1 MKNLLELEPIQ
12 KFIKTVG
19 KDVVKYLGEDPSCI
33 VYLKPD
39 GTFYG
44 VALCEWLLRKKKNL
58 TLTTMEDDGKGLD
71 ESKVK
76 GRKVLIVD
84 NDIITGQGYK
94 RSMEAMRERKE
105 RLHIQDI
112 KFATLMDRVGLA
124 DFSVGEYSS
133 GVLWQVEQMDAID
146 LAIIKHLSQDGR
158 ASFADIGKEVK
169 LSSVAIKNRVD
180 RLLSGGILRVRGEL
194 NINRFYV
201 ISAGIQIEAAPKTAQ
216 DLVKKFQE
224 RPEVYHIAKRSGR
237 YNLAVG
243 VLAQDIEGLE
253 SFVDKEIRMLQGVRQ
268 VEVVVGELPVVPKTF
283 IP

>member
-1 MKNLLELEPIQ
+1 M
-12 KFIKTVG
+12 
-19 KDVVKYLGEDPSCI
+19 
-33 VYLKPD
+33 
-39 GTFYG
+39 
-44 VALCEWLLRKKKNL
+44 
-58 TLTTMEDDGKGLD
+58 
-71 ESKVK
+71 
-76 GRKVLIVD
+76 
-84 NDIITGQGYK
+84 
-94 RSMEAMRERKE
+94 
-105 RLHIQDI
+105 
-112 KFATLMDRVGLA
+112 
-124 DFSVGEYSS
+124 
-133 GVLWQVEQMDAID
+133 
-146 LAIIKHLSQDGR
+146 
-158 ASFADIGKEVK
+158 
-169 LSSVAIKNRVD
+169 
-180 RLLSGGILRVRGEL
+180 RGEL